1 MKTQS
6 KPDYAGVCASVS
18 SKLTENTSSC
28 NSWTWYDA
36 ARLVDQPVRL
46 TDAIWESISD
56 RVVAAVDTS
65 RRERLVSAAEKQ
77 LRERQADVEQLYTA
91 LRHCQGCD
99 YPAFPDFALLPYV
112 KPLSVRDDAQS
123 PDGLNNGLNN
133 VLKSEIAADV
143 SEAKLIVKR
152 GFASS
157 LAHAYES
164 QGVAMDGM
172 LAAKL
177 KALPPTRVAA
187 DVKLTTEFGDSAL
200 SLVAQCW
207 APNQALN
214 FEAYKDSA
222 VDLEADVD
230 ALRRR
235 FTSLVVE
242 HFTLVHEVLQETS
255 LPNLV
260 GSIDTLDKSD
270 WRLDCRDC
278 KSSPSTWY
286 TRGWTGF
293 KNMTWSNFVRL
304 ALPSAL
310 SLSPNHASRVPA
322 AAHISRD
329 HKLDASPDM
338 RIFRKGQSQ
347 PQTASTSSPP

>member
-235 FTSLVVE
+235 FTSLFLRHAATHDVDHTSVRSEVVE

-293 KNMTWSNFVRL
+293 KNMTWSNFV
-304 ALPSAL
+304 P
-310 SLSPNHASRVPA
+310 
-322 AAHISRD
+322 AHISRD